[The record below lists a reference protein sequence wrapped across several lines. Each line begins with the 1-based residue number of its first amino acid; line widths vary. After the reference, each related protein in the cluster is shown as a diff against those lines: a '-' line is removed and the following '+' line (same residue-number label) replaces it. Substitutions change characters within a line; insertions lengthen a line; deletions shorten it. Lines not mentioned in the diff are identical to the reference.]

1 MTPPNFLFTFGPR
14 PFWELW
20 PQKKK
25 RLRKRLSLD
34 EFKRSLLEQWAKA
47 NRIPPSRVS
56 QVFSPV
62 TTPPSGGPTQLR
74 KSYPNDDLISILPID
89 RSNGGGT
96 VKPQKGTKRLMR
108 RVARVTRRYQVMQ
121 KLTRSLGLNSQQ
133 QNEALDTVARRGSH
147 QSHHQGGHM
156 FSFFKRKKR
165 RSGGVGGS
173 SSVGGGGGGNGK
185 RNVTISAPLQVSRSP
200 ESHRKRLAGV
210 QVSPRKPLTPST
222 PQNDALLN
230 VKTTETDRKSRLVY
244 LERQVI
250 VQQQEITSLKSVIRE
265 LR

>member
-1 MTPPNFLFTFGPR
+1 
-14 PFWELW
+14 
-20 PQKKK
+20 
-25 RLRKRLSLD
+25 
-34 EFKRSLLEQWAKA
+34 
-47 NRIPPSRVS
+47 
-56 QVFSPV
+56 
-62 TTPPSGGPTQLR
+62 
-74 KSYPNDDLISILPID
+74 
-89 RSNGGGT
+89 
-96 VKPQKGTKRLMR
+96 
-108 RVARVTRRYQVMQ
+108 MQ

-133 QNEALDTVARRGSH
+133 QNDALDTVTRRGSH

-210 QVSPRKPLTPST
+210 QVPPRKPLTPST